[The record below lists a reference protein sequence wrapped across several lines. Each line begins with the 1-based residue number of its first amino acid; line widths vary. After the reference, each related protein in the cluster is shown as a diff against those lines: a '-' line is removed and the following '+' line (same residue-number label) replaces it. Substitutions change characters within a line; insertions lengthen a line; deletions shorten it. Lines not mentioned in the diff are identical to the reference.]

1 MPGHNYGQGPRLLP
15 VLTLV
20 KRSLS
25 LSVLTVIKNHCHF
38 FNSDIDMAM
47 AIARGHGHA
56 LLISI
61 DSGEGFTPKRL
72 FPGSFGYTLFIQ
84 FFF

>member
-38 FNSDIDMAM
+38 FNSDIDMAI
-47 AIARGHGHA
+47 AIARGDGHA
-56 LLISI
+56 LLVLTVVK
-61 DSGEGFTPKRL
+61 GLTPKRL